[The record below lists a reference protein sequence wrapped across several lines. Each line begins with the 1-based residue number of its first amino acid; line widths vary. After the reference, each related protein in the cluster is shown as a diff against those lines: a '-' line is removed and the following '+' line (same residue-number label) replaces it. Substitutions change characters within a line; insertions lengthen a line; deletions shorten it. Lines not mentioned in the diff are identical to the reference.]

1 MVLST
6 LLLIMSSGK
15 NLTKREWNQE
25 ASQIIHMVCAR
36 TQWNFIEPWFVHSLP
51 QYYHVKPIP
60 LTQVVSGSTENI
72 LNVCL
77 IFSTYNILYMQF
89 RKKERSNEVS
99 KGL

>member
-25 ASQIIHMVCAR
+25 ASQIIYMVCAR
-36 TQWNFIEPWFVHSLP
+36 TQWNFIAPWFVHSLP
-51 QYYHVKPIP
+51 QYYHVKPMP

-72 LNVCL
+72 LKVCL
-77 IFSTYNILYMQF
+77 IFSTYNLLHMQF
-89 RKKERSNEVS
+89 KKK
-99 KGL
+99 KGAMR

>member
-51 QYYHVKPIP
+51 QYYHVKPMP
-60 LTQVVSGSTENI
+60 LTQVVSGSTDKHFESLFDFFNI
-72 LNVCL
+72 QHLVHA
-77 IFSTYNILYMQF
+77 I
-89 RKKERSNEVS
+89 
-99 KGL
+99 